1 MGKIASIDELSVLM
15 ELLDEQDEQL
25 YDKISEN
32 IQAFGIA
39 AIPFLQATDEN
50 ALDDIVISRIATL
63 IHKIRFQNLYFE
75 LFKWATFNSND
86 LLKGFILISKYHFPD
101 LDEESVMAQIE
112 VLKKQVWLELNQSMT
127 PYEGVKVLTK
137 IFFEVNKYSLNTNPC
152 FYSDSLCINTLLNG
166 GEGHPTAFS
175 VLYAGIA
182 QRLGLPLYGIN
193 LPESIFLAYVSTKN
207 HKIDFKNNV
216 NFYLNPFA
224 AGVFISNL
232 RINEHLEKHY
242 PKEKEEYTGAC
253 NNTQFILQV
262 LKTMQYS
269 FICSKKTSKTEEK
282 IEELNVLMK
291 ALDIA

>member
-50 ALDDIVISRIATL
+50 ALDGIVISRIAIL

-127 PYEGVKVLTK
+127 PYEGIKVLTK
-137 IFFEVNKYSLNTNPC
+137 IFFEVNKYSLNTSPC
-152 FYSDSLCINTLLNG
+152 F
-166 GEGHPTAFS
+166 F
-175 VLYAGIA
+175 
-182 QRLGLPLYGIN
+182 
-193 LPESIFLAYVSTKN
+193 F
-207 HKIDFKNNV
+207 
-216 NFYLNPFA
+216 
-224 AGVFISNL
+224 
-232 RINEHLEKHY
+232 
-242 PKEKEEYTGAC
+242 
-253 NNTQFILQV
+253 
-262 LKTMQYS
+262 
-269 FICSKKTSKTEEK
+269 
-282 IEELNVLMK
+282 
-291 ALDIA
+291 